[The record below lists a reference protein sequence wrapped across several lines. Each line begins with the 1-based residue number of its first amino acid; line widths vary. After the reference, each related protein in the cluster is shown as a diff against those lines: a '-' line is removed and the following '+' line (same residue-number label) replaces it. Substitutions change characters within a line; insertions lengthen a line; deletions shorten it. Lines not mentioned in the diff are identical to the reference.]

1 MSPRAALA
9 LIAGFSVAN
18 GAASAVPGWTS
29 PGIDLLW
36 VVVQLALLFVWLAA
50 DSRRLGYRR
59 PAWMNIGIV
68 ALAVL
73 FLPVYLYRSRPPGR
87 RLRAFGGLLLA
98 VLGFAALFI
107 AAGLT
112 TEFVLSSRFVT
123 A

>member
-9 LIAGFSVAN
+9 LIAGFSVVK

-36 VVVQLALLFVWLAA
+36 IVVQLLLLFVWLAA
-50 DSRRLGYRR
+50 DSRR

-68 ALAVL
+68 ASAVR
-73 FLPVYLYRSRPPGR
+73 FLPVYLYRPRPPGH
-87 RLRAFGGLLLA
+87 RLRAFGGPLLA
-98 VLGFAALFI
+98 VLGCAALFVD
-107 AAGLT
+107 AGMT
-112 TEFVLSSRFVT
+112 TEFPLSSRVVT

>member
-9 LIAGFSVAN
+9 LIAGFSVVN

-29 PGIDLLW
+29 PGIDLIW
-36 VVVQLALLFVWLAA
+36 IVVQLLLLFVWLAA

-98 VLGFAALFI
+98 VLGCAALFA
-107 AAGLT
+107 AAGMT
-112 TEFVLSSRFVT
+112 TELLLSSRLVT

>member
-9 LIAGFSVAN
+9 LIAGFSVVN

-36 VVVQLALLFVWLAA
+36 IVVQLLLLFVWLAA
-50 DSRRLGYRR
+50 DSRRLGYRL
-59 PAWMNIGIV
+59 AWMNIGIV

-98 VLGFAALFI
+98 VLGCAALFV
-107 AAGLT
+107 AAGMT
-112 TEFVLSSRFVT
+112 TELLLSSRLVT